1 MMRRHT
7 EWVNLWN
14 ANCDS
19 LRPRSKRDLLQE
31 LDVWERSQ
39 GGHAPNQGAVSNGGS
54 SLMRKDFNGVGWAA
68 NHDADF
74 KQLIASARAKQSVPS
89 APADAMAKD
98 PKGLSEPLEVF
109 PRLSQTPSSE
119 PKSYQQENRYLSD
132 KSSTHCRN
140 QTLWRS
146 SGISQADTDDGSL
159 DSEKEASAAARIH
172 RGGRKPNSKVGG
184 GYTFVSRVWKA
195 SRGALQSTVVL
206 GSPSPT

>member
-1 MMRRHT
+1 M
-7 EWVNLWN
+7 
-14 ANCDS
+14 
-19 LRPRSKRDLLQE
+19 
-31 LDVWERSQ
+31 
-39 GGHAPNQGAVSNGGS
+39 PNQGAVSNGGS

-89 APADAMAKD
+89 APADAMAKE

-159 DSEKEASAAARIH
+159 DSEKEASPLPGSIAEVESQTLKSVEGIPLLVESGKRLEEACNQPSSLDRLHPHDPSLHSVQLLRSPKKRHIFEDDGNPINDIYSA
-172 RGGRKPNSKVGG
+172 
-184 GYTFVSRVWKA
+184 
-195 SRGALQSTVVL
+195 TVR
-206 GSPSPT
+206 